1 MQYSRAVTDTL
12 SKARHS
18 RCLALVCRLVLG
30 GTFIIAGIGK
40 LPYGWE
46 LFVGLPDI
54 LRVLNIPE
62 SLWQYIQLQRLPV
75 IEIGLGSFIIAG
87 LLTKPAALV
96 SILLTLAF
104 FIFNGAKILLPD
116 IEWCNCFGQ
125 TLQLS
130 LPLAQAIDI
139 ALFLMALL
147 LLFHR
152 NIDWSLDSWLLR
164 KKK

>member
-1 MQYSRAVTDTL
+1 MQYLRAVRNIV
-12 SKARHS
+12 SKARQS
-18 RCLALVCRLVLG
+18 RYLALVCRLALG
-30 GTFIIAGIGK
+30 GTFIVAGIGK
-40 LPYGWE
+40 LPLGWE
-46 LFVGLPDI
+46 LFVGLPDV
-54 LRVLNIPE
+54 LRILNIPE
-62 SLWQYIQLQRLPV
+62 SLWQYIQLQRLPW
-75 IEIGLGSFIIAG
+75 IEISVGSLVIAG

-130 LPLAQAIDI
+130 LPLAQTIDVT
-139 ALFLMALL
+139 LFLMALL

-152 NIDWSLDSWLLR
+152 NIDWSLDSRLLR
-164 KKK
+164 RKK